1 MNRIEPTV
9 TAHLQ
14 TLPATFKFQAIGLDR
29 VSFSRGHLMVCARKP
44 SGLSSEWAYTFY
56 QAFWVKIWFCSV

>member
-29 VSFSRGHLMVCARKP
+29 VSSSIGHLMVCAREP
-44 SGLSSEWAYTFY
+44 SG
-56 QAFWVKIWFCSV
+56 